1 MKTLIE
7 ILDVINTG
15 KPVFVGGSR
24 SDGGGFIFLAAKQA
38 NPESLAQIRPHGE
51 MLLIGADTT
60 QKAEAAE
67 APDDFILAMALRRW
81 ASENHLGEMAQM
93 ARMEVNEGAALISAL
108 VPAAVA
114 DLCRLASGSPKGI
127 AVSVEKNPGFP
138 SSSMA
143 EVIEHRLRHE
153 SLVLRINSVNMPTA
167 YGQFRLQVYSTHF
180 DPARGIDLA
189 LTSGGDSFSPDQV
202 VTVRVHSEW
211 SVANIVNRLAHE
223 EGSSLNR
230 AMERI
235 ASSGEPG
242 VIIFLRNT
250 PEQAAHS
257 ALFRHGK
264 RPCDL
269 WIENGQIR
277 TLAPEHMSFGI
288 GAQIL
293 RDLGVRKMKLL
304 NNAPVDASRLACYGL
319 ELTAQEAFG

>member
-7 ILDVINTG
+7 ILDIIKTG
-15 KPVFVGGSR
+15 KPVFVGGSG
-24 SDGGGFIFLAAKQA
+24 SSGGGFVFLAAKHAQ
-38 NPESLAQIRPHGE
+38 PEAIVKLRKHGE
-51 MLLIGADTT
+51 MLLIGAHMT
-60 QKAEAAE
+60 QKSRATEV
-67 APDDFILAMALRRW
+67 PNDFIMAMALRRW
-81 ASENHLGEMAQM
+81 ASENHLAELGQM
-93 ARMEVNEGAALISAL
+93 ASQEINEGACLISAL
-108 VPAAVA
+108 IPAAIA
-114 DLCRLASGSPKGI
+114 DLCRLASGIPKGI
-127 AVSVEKNPGFP
+127 AVQVEKNPGFP
-138 SSSMA
+138 ASSMA

-153 SLVLRINSVNMPTA
+153 SLVSRINSVNMPTA
-167 YGQFRLQVYSTHF
+167 YGNFRLQVYSSHF

-189 LTSGGDSFSPDQV
+189 LTSGGDSFTADQV

-269 WIENGQIR
+269 WIENGKIR

-319 ELTAQEAFG
+319 ELIAQEAFG